1 MNTAIEQFIEKMEE
15 IKTLEPDVQVLILRR
30 YAEQLKVAEK
40 QHIADAYD
48 NGIKEW
54 MSGNNTS
61 GEDYYTKI
69 IKK

>member
-1 MNTAIEQFIEKMEE
+1 MNTAIEQFIEKMQD
-15 IKTLEPDVQVLILRR
+15 IQTLEPYVQVLILRG

-40 QHIADAYD
+40 QHIVDAYD

-54 MSGNNTS
+54 MSSNNTS

-69 IKK
+69 FKK